1 MLCLQDGERPERSPG
16 LCLEH
21 GARRPPR
28 GPRGELSPSSTS
40 NPGALFT
47 HPISHNAYI
56 GAAFACRCEKQY
68 RVHHSVGSAQKRHK
82 IYPNGKFPFSFP
94 FECMQCSPPGQVAS
108 VRPPSLALLA
118 RSVAIQPCDVLVPGG
133 GPCIQ
138 GGQDVAACARSVAIR
153 CETWPVE
160 GLRHPEPSSVA
171 SQSSDQGIAGQC
183 GSCLRTR

>member
-1 MLCLQDGERPERSPG
+1 MCCVYRTGNVQSVHRGSAWSMARGGLPEG
-16 LCLEH
+16 
-21 GARRPPR
+21 
-28 GPRGELSPSSTS
+28 RGESYRRAARAIQVRYSLIRSLT
-40 NPGALFT
+40 T
-47 HPISHNAYI
+47 HILVPLLHVDVKNS
-56 GAAFACRCEKQY
+56 

-94 FECMQCSPPGQVAS
+94 FECMQCSPPGQVAF